1 MVRISVLAMAG
12 AALLPAATVTY
23 HKDVAPILD
32 RRCVE
37 CHRKGEA
44 APMPLGTYQE
54 VRPWAAAIR
63 QAVLSAKMPPWLA
76 DPKFGHFRN
85 DRRLSEGEKQTIATW
100 ARNGAPEGQRKHG
113 QPLREFTEGW
123 NIGKPDLVFDLGEEY
138 DVPATGVVPYK
149 YFKVPSNLQEDIWV
163 EAAEI
168 RPDQRD
174 VVHHVIVFMLGP
186 DGKREG
192 ADTGA
197 DLLVG
202 WAPGD
207 PANVFEPGTAK
218 RVKAGTIFRIQMH
231 YTPSGTARK
240 DRSRFGLRLAKGPV
254 REQIITGRAINA
266 GFRIPAGAPD
276 HEVTASWKA
285 PAEVVLHSFMP
296 HMHVRGKAFR
306 YTIVYPD
313 GREEIALEVPKYD
326 FGWQLAYQLAEP
338 IKLPKGTRIDCV
350 ARYDNSPN
358 NKANPDST
366 KEVRWGDQ
374 TWEEMMI
381 GWLDFTVPVQPAQQ
395 RETAG
400 LR

>member
-1 MVRISVLAMAG
+1 MAISV
-12 AALLPAATVTY
+12 ALLPAASLTY
-23 HKDVAPILD
+23 HKDVAPILEK
-32 RRCVE
+32 RCVE

-44 APMPLGTYQE
+44 APMPLTSYTE
-54 VRPWAAAIR
+54 VRPWATAIG

-85 DRRLSEGEKQTIATW
+85 DRRLNEAEKRTITTW
-100 ARNGAPEGQRKHG
+100 ASSGAPEGDRKDSKPG
-113 QPLREFTEGW
+113 REFVDGW
-123 NIGKPDLVFDLGEEY
+123 NIGKPDLIFDIGEEF
-138 DVPATGVVPYK
+138 DVPASGVVAYK
-149 YFKVPSNLQEDIWV
+149 YFTVPSNFKEDVWV
-163 EAAEI
+163 EAAEV

-174 VVHHVIVFMLGP
+174 VVHHVIVFMRGA

-192 ADTGA
+192 PDSGA

-218 RVKAGTIFRIQMH
+218 LVKAGTIFRIQLH
-231 YTPSGTARK
+231 YTPTGTARK

-254 REQIITGRAINA
+254 REQVITGRAINP
-266 GFRIPAGAPD
+266 GFVIPAGAPD
-276 HEVTASWKA
+276 HEVRASWKA
-285 PAEVVLHSFMP
+285 PSDVVLHSFMP

-313 GREEIALEVPKYD
+313 GREEIALDVPKYD
-326 FGWQLAYQLAEP
+326 FGWQLNYQLTEP
-338 IKLPKGTRIDCV
+338 LKLPAGTRINCV
-350 ARYDNSPN
+350 AKFDNSPN
-358 NKANPDST
+358 NKANPDPS

-381 GWLDFTVPVQPAQQ
+381 GWLDFTVPVTP
-395 RETAG
+395 RRDTAA